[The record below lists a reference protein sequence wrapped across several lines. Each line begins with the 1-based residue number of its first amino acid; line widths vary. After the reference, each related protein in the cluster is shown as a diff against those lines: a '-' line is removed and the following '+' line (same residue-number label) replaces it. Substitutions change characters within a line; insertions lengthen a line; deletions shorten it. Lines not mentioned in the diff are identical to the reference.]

1 MDWIIK
7 LAGLFGFVKK
17 ARVAIQGKKTYLVN
31 SIQVVGAL
39 GGLLVALTVGLK
51 ALSDILTAVLQFS
64 DGTISVEQLQATVT
78 LITKDHAVVLGGIVA
93 AWYVLLDAL
102 QNMTKYASDRRAEQK
117 RDAMMVELKT
127 KGLLPEVPPCP
138 PGFEPTQPDDGK

>member
-1 MDWIIK
+1 MDWLIK
-7 LAGLFGFVKK
+7 LLGLFGFTKK
-17 ARVAIQGKKTYLVN
+17 LQVALQGKKTYLVN
-31 SIQVVGAL
+31 GVQVAGAIS
-39 GGLLVALTVGLK
+39 GLLVALAVGLK
-51 ALSDILTAVLQFS
+51 ALTDVLTAVLQFA

-102 QNMTKYASDRRAEQK
+102 QNMTKYAADRRAEKK
-117 RDAMMVELKT
+117 RDVMMNELKI
-127 KGLLPEVPPCP
+127 KGLLPEVPLCP

>member
-1 MDWIIK
+1 MDWVLK
-7 LAGLFGFVKK
+7 VAKLFGIVGKV
-17 ARVAIQGKKTYLVN
+17 RIAIQGKKTYLVN

-39 GGLLVALTVGLK
+39 SGLLVALTVGLK
-51 ALSDILTAVLQFS
+51 ALTDVLTAVLQFA

-78 LITKDHAVVLGGIVA
+78 MITKDHAVVLGGIVA

-102 QNMTKYASDRRAEQK
+102 QNMTKYAADRRSEQK
-117 RDAMMVELKT
+117 RDAMMNELKS
-127 KGLLPEVPPCP
+127 KGLLPEVPPSP